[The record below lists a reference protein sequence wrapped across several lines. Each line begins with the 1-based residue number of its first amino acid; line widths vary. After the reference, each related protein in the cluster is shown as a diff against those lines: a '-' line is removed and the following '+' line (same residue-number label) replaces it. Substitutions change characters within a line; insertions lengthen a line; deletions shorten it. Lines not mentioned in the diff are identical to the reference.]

1 MTDFGLARHVKKSE
15 LLNTNCGSYV
25 YTAPEVMEGKQYD
38 GAQADIW
45 SMGRLLEINSVYNCH
60 CSTHSA
66 RRPLLKSCIFVPSEY
81 VFKLLVGRLGFFLS
95 CTKIKFEIDPQT
107 TEFSK
112 IKKKWKKIMTKLL
125 LLKSYLHSK
134 TFGSRSDF
142 F

>member
-1 MTDFGLARHVKKSE
+1 MTDFGFARHVKKSE

-45 SMGRLLEINSVYNCH
+45 SMGRLLGINSVQL
-60 CSTHSA
+60 SLFDAFRETLSQ
-66 RRPLLKSCIFVPSEY
+66 SCIYLSRLIMCSNFW
-81 VFKLLVGRLGFFLS
+81 LVDWDFFLS

-112 IKKKWKKIMTKLL
+112 KKNGKNNDNVITVKKLSLL
-125 LLKSYLHSK
+125 ENFRQSI
-134 TFGSRSDF
+134 GIC
-142 F
+142 